1 VARLRRFRA
10 LVILFLNALATAPM
24 FVATSGNRAV
34 AQRLARQ
41 MAFILLG
48 VGIQIMW
55 NGWADLQG
63 MKP

>member
-1 VARLRRFRA
+1 MS
-10 LVILFLNALATAPM
+10 LVILFLNALATAPV
-24 FVATSGNRAV
+24 FVATSGGNRAV

-55 NGWADLQG
+55 NGWVELRG

>member
-1 VARLRRFRA
+1 VS
-10 LVILFLNALATAPM
+10 LVILFLNALATAPV
-24 FVATSGNRAV
+24 FVVTSGNRAV

-55 NGWADLQG
+55 TGWAELQA